1 MKIMIDIK
9 HPAHVH
15 FFKNFIRIMKEE
27 GNEVLVTAREKEMTI
42 YLLDKY
48 NIKYT
53 KISSI
58 GNSKLEL
65 LKELFVRN
73 YRFYKI
79 AKKFKPDILFG
90 LMGITIA
97 PVGRL
102 LRVPSLVFYDTEN
115 ARLTN
120 KIAYFFCNKFITPR
134 CYKKKLGRKNIRYDG
149 YHELAYLHPDYFT
162 PNPEILKK
170 AGLKLGE
177 RFTIMRFVSWG
188 ASHDIGHSGIPFEEK
203 LKAVNEFSKYGKV
216 FITSEKQLPEELE
229 KFRLKLPPEDI
240 HHLIYYA
247 TLLYGESSTMSSE
260 AAVLGTYS
268 IYIDDEGRGYT
279 DEEELKY
286 GLVFNSKTS
295 LIEKGV
301 EILKNKNSKEEAQ
314 EKRKK
319 LIEDM
324 IDVTSFMQYVATYFT
339 QKEGLLESIFGDE

>member
-1 MKIMIDIK
+1 MKILIDIK

-15 FFKNFIRIMKEE
+15 FFKNFIKLMEE
-27 GNEVLVTAREKEMTI
+27 KGHEILVTAREKEMTT

-58 GNSKLEL
+58 GKGKLDL
-65 LKELFVRN
+65 LKELIVRN

-79 AKKFKPDILFG
+79 AKKFNPDVLLG

-97 PVGRL
+97 PVGKL
-102 LRVPSLVFYDTEN
+102 LGIPSVVFYDTEN

-120 KIAYFFCNKFITPR
+120 KIAYFFCTKFITPR
-134 CYKKKLGRKNIRYDG
+134 CYKKKLGYKNERYDG
-149 YHELAYLHPDYFT
+149 YHELAYLHPDYFK
-162 PNPEILKK
+162 PNPKVLEK
-170 AGLKLGE
+170 AGLKQGE
-177 RFTIMRFVSWG
+177 KFTIVRFVSWG
-188 ASHDIGHSGIPFEEK
+188 ASHDIGHNGIPYDLK
-203 LKAVNEFSKYGKV
+203 IKAVKEFSKYGKV

-229 KFRLKLPPEDI
+229 KFRIKLPPEDI

-247 TLLYGESSTMSSE
+247 TLLYGESATMASE
-260 AAVLGTYS
+260 AAVLGTYA

-279 DEEELKY
+279 DEEESRY

-301 EILKNKNSKEEAQ
+301 EILKDENSKIEAQ
-314 EKRKK
+314 RKRKK
-319 LIEDM
+319 LLEETV
-324 IDVTSFMQYVATYFT
+324 DVTEYIMYSVALRDKQSLFSS
-339 QKEGLLESIFGDE
+339 LVDN